1 MKVVHDQSWALLDA
15 VDVQSG
21 TTNRC
26 SCFVAFSNFWREMK
40 KVQQTKRTP
49 EKAETGKKKKRKITA
64 VCCSVSSRSTNSS
77 GGPSSS
83 PHHKEEP
90 SRFSPGENHST
101 TQHKLTLYIS
111 SSLPLW
117 SKNKFKMHMTFL
129 LIPVLFCVATL
140 LLLQVQALDKSYRIS
155 SIHSN
160 LIIDSDRC
168 TTTVT
173 ELMTFEFTGKFSK
186 VGRYFP
192 SVDGTLPKISNYKV
206 CSSTLR
212 IPKTYLLDDE
222 SGSGRYLIWE
232 FVMPNPL
239 SEQVSIVNF
248 ELAFSIDGIFR
259 KGGLS
264 SKYMTLFYSYKWNA
278 PVDKISANVSIAV
291 ASNRTTT
298 PDEVVWT
305 PKSDG
310 LFKSRSGEVHL
321 SFLQSSLLL
330 ANEPYD
336 ITVSLP
342 EKMGKAWGKCK
353 NKLTTREKVGAI
365 LGSVFGGIG
374 LIFVCVC
381 AAMLFTGFLFRD
393 DDNTGSTSNTGWS
406 NRDGSWTNNITV
418 HVSGTDSGSVSGGGV
433 SGSSGFA
440 D

>member
-1 MKVVHDQSWALLDA
+1 MH
-15 VDVQSG
+15 
-21 TTNRC
+21 
-26 SCFVAFSNFWREMK
+26 
-40 KVQQTKRTP
+40 
-49 EKAETGKKKKRKITA
+49 IT
-64 VCCSVSSRSTNSS
+64 
-77 GGPSSS
+77 
-83 PHHKEEP
+83 
-90 SRFSPGENHST
+90 F
-101 TQHKLTLYIS
+101 I
-111 SSLPLW
+111 
-117 SKNKFKMHMTFL
+117 FL
-129 LIPVLFCVATL
+129 FIPVLLSIVTL
-140 LLLQVQALDKSYRIS
+140 LLLQVQAQDKSYRIS

-192 SVDGTLPKISNYKV
+192 MIGDTLPKISNYKV
-206 CSSTLR
+206 YSPTMR
-212 IPKTYLLDDE
+212 IQKTYLLDDE
-222 SGSGRYLIWE
+222 SGSGRYLVWE

-248 ELAFSIDGIFR
+248 ELTFSIDGIFR
-259 KGGLS
+259 KGGLFS
-264 SKYMTLFYSYKWNA
+264 RYMTLFYSYKWNA

-374 LIFVCVC
+374 FLLLC
-381 AAMLFTGFLFRD
+381 LFFYARAHYSKKNEG
-393 DDNTGSTSNTGWS
+393 NTSSTSSTGGF
-406 NRDGSWTNNITV
+406 NHHGAWTNHVRI
-418 HVSGTDSGSVSGGGV
+418 HVSGPGSRSVVSGGGV

-440 D
+440 R